1 MRVLIRSLNI
11 LMTLAWPFLA
21 WFSITNPEHRWL
33 LAVLALMFVLRFAT
47 LRDENNLFENNVFKG
62 TALWLAVAGV
72 VLSVASL
79 LLRDGGWL
87 LWYPVAVNSVMLML
101 FGGSLYSGMPLV
113 ERLARLREPELPV
126 QAISY
131 TRRVTKVWCLFF
143 IFNGSIAVLTCLV
156 GNLHWWTLWNGVIS
170 YVLMGLLMGG
180 EWLIRQR
187 LRKRV

>member
-21 WFSITNPEHRWL
+21 WFSITHPEHRWL
-33 LAVLALMFVLRFAT
+33 LAVLALMCVLRFAT

-113 ERLARLREPELPV
+113 ERLARLQEPELPA

-131 TRRVTKVWCLFF
+131 TRRVTKVWCWFF
-143 IFNGSIAVLTCLV
+143 IFNGGIAVLTCLV

>member
-1 MRVLIRSLNI
+1 MRVLISSLNI

-21 WFSITNPEHRWL
+21 WFSIVHPEHRWL
-33 LAVLALMFVLRFAT
+33 LAVLALMCVLRFTT
-47 LRDENNLFENNVFKG
+47 LRGDENNIFKR

-113 ERLARLREPELPV
+113 ERLARLQEPDLPA

-131 TRRVTKVWCLFF
+131 TRRVTKVWCWFF
-143 IFNGSIAVLTCLV
+143 IVNGSIAVLTCLV

-170 YVLMGLLMGG
+170 YVLMGMLMGG

>member
-21 WFSITNPEHRWL
+21 WFSITHPEHRWL

-62 TALWLAVAGV
+62 TALWLAAAGV

>member
-1 MRVLIRSLNI
+1 MRVLISSLNI

-21 WFSITNPEHRWL
+21 WFSITHPEHRWL

-47 LRDENNLFENNVFKG
+47 LRDENNLFENKAFKG
-62 TALWLAVAGV
+62 TALWLAAAGV

-101 FGGSLYSGMPLV
+101 FGGSLYRGMPLV
-113 ERLARLREPELPV
+113 ERLARLQEPELPA
-126 QAISY
+126 QAIAY
-131 TRRVTKVWCLFF
+131 TRRVTKVWCWFF